1 MLLLVATFMKKKYL
15 TVSSA
20 AEDCE
25 DGDRTIRGPYICICD
40 VYSIVTSSKA
50 IKSIPSHPLEYV
62 SYLLVS
68 VWCRTEIV

>member
-25 DGDRTIRGPYICICD
+25 DGPYICICD
-40 VYSIVTSSKA
+40 AYSIVTSSKA